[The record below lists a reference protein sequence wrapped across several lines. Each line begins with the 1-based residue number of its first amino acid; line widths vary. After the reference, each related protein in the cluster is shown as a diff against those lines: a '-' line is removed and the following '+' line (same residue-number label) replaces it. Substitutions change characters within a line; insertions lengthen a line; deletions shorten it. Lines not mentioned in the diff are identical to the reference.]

1 MADPTETGVDPY
13 PEGISNVK
21 TDPTTGQV
29 THFTE
34 EPPDTTP
41 SRGFLDALYLKHS
54 EPETGTG
61 ELPSMNVVPV
71 KWPDWDTAR
80 FEINTHQFREEYNR
94 NANEFRNRRDPS
106 DRSTSLEVPK
116 PENVFTLPDEHPN
129 APAHSDMVQ
138 YRRIAFEAYE
148 KSKIPLVVGS
158 QSNLHRQ
165 PMPKDVWLEDLKEK
179 KDRGI
184 WTKAGA
190 FSAAAGVGAK
200 DFIKNG
206 FITMTDTVFLGFME
220 EGYWKSLGEGSS
232 QGMVGFGQMLDSAL
246 YHSAVPG
253 TGNIFLDTEDPVAV
267 DKAYEHYRDKHYNAN
282 VMQDGLAFTPKETQ
296 YWSNFNQHNPHGEG
310 KWTDK
315 SGNLIHGPV
324 TVITSQVVD
333 PTLLA
338 FIPVGVLAKPLAR
351 AGAKGFMWTVSKGAG
366 ATRVAAETGAK
377 VFSKP
382 RTMVDNIMSRVGG
395 QPGAGGA
402 VMGATTKIEAGFAIA
417 ANYAGR
423 VEDVARVMS
432 TKSGQRRFLQRL
444 ILDPKIRGTKTQ
456 KLALI
461 AYQAS
466 GTEMADK
473 VFNILI
479 DTASAGGVSAAF
491 AFAAGGSVEEAGYS
505 WGASGVMGGTS
516 GAAFGPA
523 GSGKTTDVTQRGKL
537 SGRTKEDVKNIQP
550 RLQQVGEA
558 TYESISPG
566 QATTDAQIARNE
578 RALAQWKEK
587 LTQGLPEEQ
596 KARLDEM
603 NSGELHEFFKKKFG
617 EQSRDQFNAL
627 PPEVQG
633 MYTTMTAVH
642 GDVMPKFFV
651 FDSKAELAR
660 FYDSLFNDGD
670 GTITEKN
677 GPEGVYDKNLGMVL
691 LHKGQGGRSSSAVV
705 LRAFTH
711 EMAHATIGVQ
721 IDKMLDGSD
730 GYGPE
735 RILWEGLI
743 KEIGPQKAGEATV
756 DFQIHDG
763 RGAVKVDENGNPQT
777 VKVGLRGQEFARHYN
792 AATGDAM
799 GTNAT
804 ILAQE
809 MLAEGT
815 SLMFMEDS
823 NAFNHMTHAGTRN
836 METVMRGTLG
846 RLGLVDRYG
855 KIIHIRRSEAFQHGN
870 NMSKTLFAFA
880 NNPKVKR
887 LLANYTKVQELNQL
901 KAAMWDNDGV
911 VEQPAPGMT
920 AGATFASRHTGVTQV
935 TGEMRG
941 ILSDASRGD
950 AAKTHSRFAPVSEI
964 GASDVVNVK
973 TEHGTVEATVGEV
986 GGTTSRKKITTLEQP
1001 ASLGLSSVESG
1012 DTITVIRDGNS
1023 IYTKS
1028 PVENRG
1034 KELTDP
1040 TGVPFKITDGDTVV
1054 IHGPDGTL
1062 KSMVENAT
1070 KTDSSI
1076 DGVFKARTEIPSRQ
1090 VTKNKAGHSSTIA
1103 SEGPGGQGQRLN
1115 PEFYS
1120 HLEAKGAGGR
1130 AVAQVLRQI
1139 EAGIAN
1145 NGTLHFAYSKRSS
1158 RKGNNAFME
1167 REVIPTEI
1175 YISKGHARPSV
1186 RGWDLPSIF
1195 SNIDQLVEHG
1205 MVKDGDALK
1214 QKMVDLT
1221 QEIRERTRGI
1231 DPNDPSVNLLE
1242 AFEIGD
1248 PLIAAVMGARIENVV
1263 KKHPKLGNLLEQLNE
1278 LGLWK
1283 HLGGMSETS
1292 TYRGYNIDT
1301 MQALRVNYGDV
1312 INFQQQNVSEAHL
1325 PGDQSV
1331 QQLPG
1336 FHSQV
1341 EQVVQSD
1348 KIPNRASPQQIL
1360 ATLRKQPGVKEQELK
1375 WLDLEGF
1382 TEGKKSVS
1390 KEELLEHINLNK
1402 LEVEVVEL
1410 AGLNA
1415 TSQTNR
1421 AKYES
1426 PDLTTP
1432 GYKPGTYRELLFRVP
1447 ERGDVGG
1454 QGQNIYTKGHYGSTA
1469 SNVFAHTRV
1478 ATFEKVDPV
1487 TGETKT
1493 ILHATELQ
1501 SDWHKDAREHGVGT
1515 TQEQWRLS
1523 YKDGSGQ
1530 FQSFPSKAE
1539 AIAAIEENNMG
1550 DRLEPV
1556 RVEEKIT
1563 GVPKPPFEG
1572 TWHQFTLK
1580 ALVRYAAENG
1590 FDEVA
1595 WITGEQ
1601 TQARYD
1607 LSHKVNEI
1615 HYSRTDLR
1623 VYDHNGDTVIE
1634 ETGVSPEQLAG
1645 IIGKEVAER
1654 LMTQKPKG
1662 TLRSLTG
1669 EDLKV
1674 GGEWADNLYNK
1685 ALPKAAQKMFKKFGA
1700 TVRRGELDGATD
1712 KFGAAANALE
1722 ALKLEPN
1729 EFGDID
1735 LTALELDPTLD
1746 ATTISTLPPEFLDPG
1761 VDIKHYVSKDDF
1773 DQGIFNL
1780 RQKSQ
1785 TQDAWFLEITPEM
1798 KKSVM
1803 GEGQQQWL
1811 PGDYQ
1816 MRHRPADAEYGAPL
1830 HDVTQNIYPP
1840 DFYGP
1845 NGARYYGSGDK
1856 IDQHSHSIISR
1867 MRGNPD
1873 GMVTVFRAVPKDVDV
1888 INPGDWVTINNDYAK
1903 MHGEGSLQ
1911 GNYKILQKQVPAKE
1925 LFTEGN
1931 SMNEW
1936 GWNPGDPKDVPQG
1949 VRVDQGKVHV
1959 EKGVGEIPATPQIL
1973 QQFLPAGPRVNIMD
1987 YKDVPIFLLLSDR
2000 MGTGVKQV
2008 GPAGH
2013 ELTIDGQGGPG
2024 HIYVTPDGI
2033 WRFSTETAAKNFLTR
2048 ARNLAGPD
2056 GKVLA
2061 GITVMEHINHLNS
2074 HTGRMGIHRALEAAR
2089 ESGLVPKR
2097 DIDKHVLSL
2106 VGKIME
2112 SKAKKTYPE
2121 LQQKIKHVKNLKDL
2135 GVLLK
2140 SNTLTFTEAGI
2151 IGEKMNKLGEYL
2163 HLSRKDTDRLGISSR
2178 KIAEA
2183 MADPE
2188 LVGLDAGTVVGL
2200 IEIDIS
2206 KPQTKSNWHKSYP
2219 WQVNGKAIGYL
2230 DTFKHVTEL
2239 TSSKDVKGQPGQTV
2253 MPEFDKLRQQH
2264 LPGPRMRPSG
2274 PRMRPSQLMDQ
2285 VMPEEPA
2292 RGSDLG
2298 LPRPKPP
2305 IPYRDLVVP
2314 KLPVGPG
2321 NILLNPGSSRHTPSQ
2336 SADDLYNRLLRN

>member
-29 THFTE
+29 THFTQ
-34 EPPDTTP
+34 EPAKLTTG
-41 SRGFLDALYLKHS
+41 REFLDALYLKHS
-54 EPETGTG
+54 EPETGIG
-61 ELPSMNVVPV
+61 ELPAQVVVPV

-80 FEINTHQFREEYNR
+80 FEINTHKFREEYKR
-94 NANEFRNRRDPS
+94 KANEFRNRRDPD
-106 DRSTSLEVPK
+106 DRATSLEVPK
-116 PENVFTLPDEHPN
+116 PENVFTLPDEHPD

-148 KSKIPLVVGS
+148 NSKIPLVLGNK
-158 QSNLHRQ
+158 SNAHRQ
-165 PMPKDVWLEDLKEK
+165 PMSKDVWLEDLKKK

-184 WTKAGA
+184 WQKAGA

-206 FITMTDTVFLGFME
+206 FIALTDTVFLGFME
-220 EGYWKSLGEGSS
+220 EGYWKSLGEGSA

-253 TGNIFLDTEDPVAV
+253 TGNIFLDTEDPDAV
-267 DKAYEHYRDKHYNAN
+267 DKAYQHYRDKHYNAN
-282 VMQDGLAFTPKETQ
+282 VMQDGLAFTPEETQ
-296 YWSNFNQHNPHGEG
+296 YWSNFNQYNRHGAG
-310 KWTDK
+310 KWTDE
-315 SGNLIHGPV
+315 SGKVIHGPM
-324 TVITSQVVD
+324 TTITSQVVD

-338 FIPVGVLAKPLAR
+338 FVPVGVLAKPLAR

-377 VFSKP
+377 LFSKP
-382 RTMVDNIMSRVGG
+382 RTMVDNIMSKVVG

-402 VMGATTKIEAGFAIA
+402 VMGATTKIEAGFAVA

-423 VEDVARVMS
+423 VEDVTRVMS

-456 KLALI
+456 TLALI

-466 GTEMADK
+466 GTQMADK

-491 AFAAGGSVEEAGYS
+491 AFASGGSVEEAGYS

-523 GSGKTTDVTQRGKL
+523 GFGKTTDVTQGGKL

-617 EQSRDQFNAL
+617 EQARDQFNAL

-660 FYDSLFNDGD
+660 FYDSLFNEGD

-777 VKVGLRGQEFARHYN
+777 VKVGKRGQEFAKEYN
-792 AATGDAM
+792 AATGGDM

-804 ILAQE
+804 KLAHE
-809 MLAEGT
+809 MLAEST
-815 SLMFMEDS
+815 ALMFMEDS
-823 NAFNHMTHAGTRN
+823 NAFNHMTHAGTLN

-855 KIIHIRRSEAFQHGN
+855 KIIHIRRSEAFRHGN

-880 NNPKVKR
+880 NNPKVKT

-901 KAAMWDNDGV
+901 KAAKWDNDGV

-973 TEHGTVEATVGEV
+973 TEYGTVEATVGEV

-1001 ASLGLSSVESG
+1001 ASLALSSVESG

-1034 KELTDP
+1034 SELTDS
-1040 TGVPFKITDGDTVV
+1040 TGAPFEITDGDTVV

-1076 DGVFKARTEIPSRQ
+1076 DGVFKARTEIPTRQ
-1090 VTKNKAGHSSTIA
+1090 VTKSKAGHSSTIA
-1103 SEGPGGQGQRLN
+1103 SEGPGGQGQRLS

-1120 HLEAKGAGGR
+1120 HLEAKGPGGR
-1130 AVAQVLRQI
+1130 AVVRVLRQI

-1167 REVIPTEI
+1167 REVIPTEF

-1205 MVKDGDALK
+1205 VVKDGDALK
-1214 QKMVDLT
+1214 QKMVDKT

-1248 PLIAAVMGARIENVV
+1248 PLIAAVMGARIENVSA
-1263 KKHPKLGNLLEQLNE
+1263 KNTKLGNLLEQLNE

-1283 HLGGMSETS
+1283 HLGGRGETS

-1312 INFQQQNVSEAHL
+1312 INFRQQNVSEAHL
-1325 PGDQSV
+1325 PGDRSV
-1331 QQLPG
+1331 QHLPG

-1341 EQVVQSD
+1341 EQVVQSN

-1375 WLDLEGF
+1375 WMDLEGF
-1382 TEGKKSVS
+1382 MEGKKSVS
-1390 KEELLEHINLNK
+1390 KEELLEYINLNK

-1410 AGLNA
+1410 DPAVPEDLPGHPRHE
-1415 TSQTNR
+1415 TP
-1421 AKYES
+1421 E
-1426 PDLTTP
+1426 LTTP

-1447 ERGDVGG
+1447 EPVGHKPGTLRPGTTKADVLKAIEESMEGRWTEHPDDQAWMLDSIMQSSDVRKTLHELFPEAEWQQMAQRLVHHEGGDESSLP
-1454 QGQNIYTKGHYGSTA
+1454 YDEGHYGTIA

-1478 ATFEKVDPV
+1478 AEFEVDGKRV
-1487 TGETKT
+1487 
-1493 ILHATELQ
+1493 LHATEMQ
-1501 SDWHKDAREHGVGT
+1501 SDWHKDYRKDKKLLGT
-1515 TQEQWRLS
+1515 NLLHET
-1523 YKDGSGQ
+1523 
-1530 FQSFPSKAE
+1530 
-1539 AIAAIEENNMG
+1539 
-1550 DRLEPV
+1550 V
-1556 RVEEKIT
+1556 T
-1563 GVPKPPFEG
+1563 VPKPPYEG

-1580 ALVRYAAENG
+1580 ALVDYAVKNG

-1601 TQARYD
+1601 TKARYD
-1607 LSHKVNEI
+1607 LSKKVDSVDVYRTGSDDGIVTQVIALKDGERVAGSYFNE
-1615 HYSRTDLR
+1615 D
-1623 VYDHNGDTVIE
+1623 
-1634 ETGVSPEQLAG
+1634 GVSIAG
-1645 IIGKEVAER
+1645 EHFGGATQHVGRRIWDIYPKEVADR
-1654 LMTQKPKG
+1654 IM
-1662 TLRSLTG
+1662 RSKRNHFTMRDT
-1669 EDLKV
+1669 DLEA
-1674 GGEWADNLYNK
+1674 GGEWADNLYDK
-1685 ALPKAAQKMFKKFGA
+1685 ALPKTAQKLGKKFG
-1700 TVRRGELDGATD
+1700 TKVRKGELIRGKGDVQWEEVLSQDHSSGKMGFYNISVIENGKVTLDRSEISLKGVESLLGPELAQHIKDGKGKYSHGHEGRGGFVREIRDANVRAGESWP
-1712 KFGAAANALE
+1712 GAA
-1722 ALKLEPN
+1722 K
-1729 EFGDID
+1729 
-1735 LTALELDPTLD
+1735 PT
-1746 ATTISTLPPEFLDPG
+1746 
-1761 VDIKHYVSKDDF
+1761 
-1773 DQGIFNL
+1773 
-1780 RQKSQ
+1780 
-1785 TQDAWFLEITPEM
+1785 DAWFLEITPEM

-1803 GEGQQQWL
+1803 EEGQQQWL
-1811 PGDYQ
+1811 PGPIENAKQEFQQAGRVVVREEDAFFGGIWPKMLRKVGGQVKPGSRGYQIAAKRAIGDIEDWLIDNPKYADYYNKDWQVTKGFLDDHYGRTLSDDEFAFYRVAAGLTSPSTKLPSNIGDSVKVLDLWMREGDLDSIEMGVSAKGNVVIKNSPISISGATNSTKARTLKIVDGLAKEKGGVVKALDFLQESVTIKELNEFNTQ
-1816 MRHRPADAEYGAPL
+1816 MGYKGRVGGIGPIRELVKQATGQDELIPRMFIFGKKVGAYTL
-1830 HDVTQNIYPP
+1830 NAIGD
-1840 DFYGP
+1840 
-1845 NGARYYGSGDK
+1845 ARY
-1856 IDQHSHSIISR
+1856 
-1867 MRGNPD
+1867 N
-1873 GMVTVFRAVPKDVDV
+1873 TVDV
-1888 INPGDWVTINNDYAK
+1888 WESRFIRSY
-1903 MHGEGSLQ
+1903 
-1911 GNYKILQKQVPAKE
+1911 
-1925 LFTEGN
+1925 F
-1931 SMNEW
+1931 
-1936 GWNPGDPKDVPQG
+1936 
-1949 VRVDQGKVHV
+1949 
-1959 EKGVGEIPATPQIL
+1959 KGMFDENTGLPENVGESTIFNEFSIQFKREYEKETGQEWDTSAL
-1973 QQFLPAGPRVNIMD
+1973 QAIRWFYM
-1987 YKDVPIFLLLSDR
+1987 
-2000 MGTGVKQV
+2000 
-2008 GPAGH
+2008 
-2013 ELTIDGQGGPG
+2013 IDAAKQGGYSG
-2024 HIYVTPDGI
+2024 A
-2033 WRFSTETAAKNFLTR
+2033 STNETISTYTE
-2048 ARNLAGPD
+2048 RNLAKIRGANPESRRPGT
-2056 GKVLA
+2056 GK
-2061 GITVMEHINHLNS
+2061 G
-2074 HTGRMGIHRALEAAR
+2074 
-2089 ESGLVPKR
+2089 
-2097 DIDKHVLSL
+2097 
-2106 VGKIME
+2106 
-2112 SKAKKTYPE
+2112 SKEIRTQTPQE
-2121 LQQKIKHVKNLKDL
+2121 VTQQ
-2135 GVLLK
+2135 
-2140 SNTLTFTEAGI
+2140 
-2151 IGEKMNKLGEYL
+2151 
-2163 HLSRKDTDRLGISSR
+2163 
-2178 KIAEA
+2178 
-2183 MADPE
+2183 
-2188 LVGLDAGTVVGL
+2188 
-2200 IEIDIS
+2200 
-2206 KPQTKSNWHKSYP
+2206 
-2219 WQVNGKAIGYL
+2219 
-2230 DTFKHVTEL
+2230 
-2239 TSSKDVKGQPGQTV
+2239 
-2253 MPEFDKLRQQH
+2253 
-2264 LPGPRMRPSG
+2264 LPAPAMRPSWSTG
-2274 PRMRPSQLMDQ
+2274 DLPSKR
-2285 VMPEEPA
+2285 V
-2292 RGSDLG
+2292 
-2298 LPRPKPP
+2298 KPP
-2305 IPYRDLVVP
+2305 VPYRDLVTP
-2314 KLPVGPG
+2314 GTGRKHRGPD
-2321 NILLNPGSSRHTPSQ
+2321 NRQTPGSIYSPSMGEE
-2336 SADDLYNRLLRN
+2336 DLYNRLLRN